1 MTSYQSRNLA
11 IVFAVACAFSIQY
24 GASEARAQETP
35 PLGIRAGQAHPD
47 FMLPKI
53 DGGHGRLS
61 DYRGKKILL
70 FHFASW

>member
-1 MTSYQSRNLA
+1 LR
-11 IVFAVACAFSIQY
+11 SIIQ
-24 GASEARAQETP
+24 
-35 PLGIRAGQAHPD
+35 RAGAASIAAMALLAVDRATAQPVEPPIGLGRGQMHPD

-53 DGGHGRLS
+53 DGGHLRLS